1 MKKILFLLVS
11 IFFTMN
17 LFAQAPQKMSY
28 QAVIRNA
35 DNSLVSVKPIGMRI
49 SVLQG
54 LSTGVAVYVEKQNG
68 TTNANG
74 LVTMQIGAGTI
85 VEGAFEKIDWSKGP
99 YYIKIETD
107 PNGGSDYTI
116 VGSSELLSVPY
127 ALFALNTDVTN
138 GTNGINGTNG
148 TNGLNGTNGAKGN
161 SGAAG
166 LTGQDGT
173 NGINGSNGTNGAKG
187 DSGAAGLTGQD
198 GTNGSNGNNGN
209 NGAKGDI
216 GAIGVTGQDGTNGVD
231 GTTGTKGEQG
241 LQGIQGVKGEIGI
254 SGVDGATG
262 SQGLIGL
269 TGVTGVAGINGTN
282 GVDGA
287 TGLQGSIGVTGVNG
301 VAGINGTNGVDGAT
315 GLQGLIG
322 LTGATGLQ
330 GSIGVTGVNGVA
342 GINGTNGVDGATG
355 LQGSIG
361 VTGAKGD
368 AGINGTNGID
378 GATGLQGS
386 IGVTGAKG
394 DAGINGTNGV
404 DGATGLQG
412 LIGLTGVTG
421 VAGLNGIDGSTGAK
435 GDIGSAGTNGAA
447 GNAGSNGVD
456 GATGAKGETGVVGDT
471 TSMLLPYL
479 RKLDTTS
486 MLNPYLNSI
495 VALNADTLNLGIRKL
510 NITDTVSLL
519 QKADTAVMLSK
530 YLRGI
535 VLPING
541 GTGIANDN
549 TSTLALSGANSITFT
564 TTGITTDTLPISG
577 TLATEAYVL
586 ANSAGQS
593 NMVSAGDEI
602 FTFATVDTAIQG
614 MTITPAV
621 AGKYAVSFNS
631 QFTLVPVARTPQAT
645 IDLNLLY
652 NDLIGRPGTNVHEVG
667 YANEE
672 LKAGIYT
679 QSTAAAATNTGTITL
694 NGEGHSDAL
703 FIFKFAAAWS
713 TAEGSNLLLI
723 NGATANN
730 VYWIAEGAMST
741 GANSNWQGTLIS
753 HAGAVS
759 MGLSST
765 LNGRMLTI
773 SGAVSLNSST
783 ITLPT
788 LPSFILRSLSSF
800 AMFTILG
807 NVTTVG
813 SSTVGGDLGTDDLA
827 GAITGFGSSTTGTL
841 FTRAESVTSAKA
853 FFSIYKGNSL
863 VPNSTRSRLS
873 SMNGEDID
881 LQGIV
886 EVADGEAIN
895 IRWRMDAGSVKIQN
909 RIFTIM
915 KVQ

>member
-262 SQGLIGL
+262 LQGSIGVTGATGAIGLTGVTGVAGLNGIDGSTGAKGDIGSAGTNGAAGKAGFSGVDGATGSQGLIGL

-301 VAGINGTNGVDGAT
+301 V
-315 GLQGLIG
+315 
-322 LTGATGLQ
+322 
-330 GSIGVTGVNGVA
+330 
-342 GINGTNGVDGATG
+342 
-355 LQGSIG
+355 
-361 VTGAKGD
+361 
-368 AGINGTNGID
+368 
-378 GATGLQGS
+378 
-386 IGVTGAKG
+386 
-394 DAGINGTNGV
+394 AGINGTNGV

>member
-342 GINGTNGVDGATG
+342 GINGTNGV
-355 LQGSIG
+355 
-361 VTGAKGD
+361 
-368 AGINGTNGID
+368 D

>member
-1 MKKILFLLVS
+1 
-11 IFFTMN
+11 
-17 LFAQAPQKMSY
+17 
-28 QAVIRNA
+28 
-35 DNSLVSVKPIGMRI
+35 
-49 SVLQG
+49 
-54 LSTGVAVYVEKQNG
+54 
-68 TTNANG
+68 
-74 LVTMQIGAGTI
+74 
-85 VEGAFEKIDWSKGP
+85 
-99 YYIKIETD
+99 
-107 PNGGSDYTI
+107 
-116 VGSSELLSVPY
+116 
-127 ALFALNTDVTN
+127 
-138 GTNGINGTNG
+138 
-148 TNGLNGTNGAKGN
+148 
-161 SGAAG
+161 
-166 LTGQDGT
+166 
-173 NGINGSNGTNGAKG
+173 
-187 DSGAAGLTGQD
+187 
-198 GTNGSNGNNGN
+198 
-209 NGAKGDI
+209 
-216 GAIGVTGQDGTNGVD
+216 
-231 GTTGTKGEQG
+231 
-241 LQGIQGVKGEIGI
+241 
-254 SGVDGATG
+254 
-262 SQGLIGL
+262 
-269 TGVTGVAGINGTN
+269 
-282 GVDGA
+282 
-287 TGLQGSIGVTGVNG
+287 
-301 VAGINGTNGVDGAT
+301 
-315 GLQGLIG
+315 
-322 LTGATGLQ
+322 
-330 GSIGVTGVNGVA
+330 
-342 GINGTNGVDGATG
+342 
-355 LQGSIG
+355 
-361 VTGAKGD
+361 
-368 AGINGTNGID
+368 
-378 GATGLQGS
+378 
-386 IGVTGAKG
+386 
-394 DAGINGTNGV
+394 
-404 DGATGLQG
+404 
-412 LIGLTGVTG
+412 
-421 VAGLNGIDGSTGAK
+421 
-435 GDIGSAGTNGAA
+435 
-447 GNAGSNGVD
+447 
-456 GATGAKGETGVVGDT
+456 
-471 TSMLLPYL
+471 
-479 RKLDTTS
+479 

>member
-262 SQGLIGL
+262 LQGSIGVTGATGAIGL
-269 TGVTGVAGINGTN
+269 TGVTGVAR
-282 GVDGA
+282 
-287 TGLQGSIGVTGVNG
+287 
-301 VAGINGTNGVDGAT
+301 
-315 GLQGLIG
+315 
-322 LTGATGLQ
+322 
-330 GSIGVTGVNGVA
+330 
-342 GINGTNGVDGATG
+342 
-355 LQGSIG
+355 
-361 VTGAKGD
+361 
-368 AGINGTNGID
+368 
-378 GATGLQGS
+378 
-386 IGVTGAKG
+386 
-394 DAGINGTNGV
+394 
-404 DGATGLQG
+404 
-412 LIGLTGVTG
+412 
-421 VAGLNGIDGSTGAK
+421 LNGIDGSTGAK